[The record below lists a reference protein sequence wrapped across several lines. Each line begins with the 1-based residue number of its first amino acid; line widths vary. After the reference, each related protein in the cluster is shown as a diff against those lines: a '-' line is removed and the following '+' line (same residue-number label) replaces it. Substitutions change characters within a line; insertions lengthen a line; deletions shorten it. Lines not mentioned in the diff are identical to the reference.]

1 MQIFGNN
8 NNHFFKQ
15 KLGHFHK
22 ILGQKHCIMMYLG
35 NTHSMYRVPVTFGNF
50 FFLSSKNG
58 PFLAELKMFIGGF
71 HHLLHL
77 PPTNPS
83 EFKQQ
88 NTIGKKVPCHFC
100 QKNVFFGQKKTFF
113 QKSHFIQKLSLTQYT
128 VFQWAKIIF
137 LLSQQKLV
145 FFTRFNLPMTK
156 FCTYLFQYLQST
168 F

>member
-1 MQIFGNN
+1 MYMVPL
-8 NNHFFKQ
+8 HWFK
-15 KLGHFHK
+15 
-22 ILGQKHCIMMYLG
+22 
-35 NTHSMYRVPVTFGNF
+35 
-50 FFLSSKNG
+50 SKNC
-58 PFLAELKMFIGGF
+58 PFLAKLKMFIGGVR
-71 HHLLHL
+71 HLLHL

-145 FFTRFNLPMTK
+145 FFTRFNLPLHILHFLPFLGK
-156 FCTYLFQYLQST
+156 ISHLLNKPFPKNFVN